1 MYKVLILSIFMLFT
15 LFSSGCVYRS
25 GIIQGGQ
32 IEERAI
38 KRVEIGMDRDQV
50 RRLLGTPMVQ
60 DTYHPDRWDYV
71 YYSLNMVSSKTPER
85 ITIFFENGRVAKIEN
100 NKPPSSS

>member
-1 MYKVLILSIFMLFT
+1 MRKVLILSILMFTT
-15 LFSSGCVYRS
+15 LFSTGCVYRS
-25 GIIQGGQ
+25 GILQGGQ

-60 DTYHPDRWDYV
+60 DSYHPNRWDYLF
-71 YYSLNMVSSKTPER
+71 YSLNRSDSRTPER
-85 ITIFFENGRVAKIEN
+85 ITVFFDNGVVTKIEN
-100 NKPPSSS
+100 TKKPNDS